1 MKNYLLDTGALF
13 LILTKQTPQKW
24 KRYLTEIKSQVKR
37 LILIEPIIAE
47 LAYHLIKRGLDKTEL
62 QTKLIQIKY
71 KSKIISLEDK
81 YSIKAAYYRKNL
93 PYNLSLVD
101 RYILAIAKETRA
113 KIITTDHKIKFAAR
127 KEGIKVDYLPIQK

>member
-47 LAYHLIKRGLDKTEL
+47 LAYHLIKRGLDKIEL

-81 YSIKAAYYRKNL
+81 YSIKAAYYRKIY
-93 PYNLSLVD
+93 P
-101 RYILAIAKETRA
+101 
-113 KIITTDHKIKFAAR
+113 TTYH
-127 KEGIKVDYLPIQK
+127 